1 MSLFLWTKLI
11 NQYSTFFITSEK
23 ECGRHMNLIKTIK
36 KYLATKKLAER
47 SFLELYQ
54 AYIEQE
60 EILKEALKKYDK

>member
-1 MSLFLWTKLI
+1 
-11 NQYSTFFITSEK
+11 
-23 ECGRHMNLIKTIK
+23 MNLIKTIK